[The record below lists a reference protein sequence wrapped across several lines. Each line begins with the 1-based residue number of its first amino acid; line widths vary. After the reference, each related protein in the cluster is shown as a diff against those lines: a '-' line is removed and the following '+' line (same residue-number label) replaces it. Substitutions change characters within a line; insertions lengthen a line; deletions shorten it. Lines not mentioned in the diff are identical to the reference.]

1 MYPPIKGDHMED
13 VTLYLEISVI
23 GITLLLF
30 LMTMLSYRISHNPK
44 VLILSIAFLIFA
56 IKIILLLSSEYSEP
70 IKEFGSINTLLIFDF
85 IIVIIIYS
93 SMIKK

>member
-1 MYPPIKGDHMED
+1 MED

-23 GITLLLF
+23 GITILLF
-30 LMTMLSYRISHNPK
+30 LMTLLSYRMSHNPK
-44 VLILSIAFLIFA
+44 VLILSAAFLIFA
-56 IKIILLLSSEYSEP
+56 IKILLLLSSEYFEP
-70 IKEFGSINTLLIFDF
+70 LQEFGSINTLLIFDF

>member
-1 MYPPIKGDHMED
+1 MED
-13 VTLYLEISVI
+13 VTLYFEISII

-30 LMTMLSYRISHNPK
+30 LMTLLSYRISHNPK

-56 IKIILLLSSEYSEP
+56 IKILLLLSSEYYKP
-70 IKEFGSINTLLIFDF
+70 IQWFGNINALLIFDF
-85 IIVIIIYS
+85 LIVIIIYL